1 MTERNVFETGRLWGR
16 TLWGKDRFDRME
28 KSAEEMHPGFRDLS
42 LVAWSLFS
50 RPPLEPKVRSLCVV
64 AALAALGRE
73 DELRLHVFGALSNG
87 ATPEEVTEAI
97 MQITPYAGLPK
108 GRSALLMAGKC
119 FPEYRPPTD
128 EPR

>member
-1 MTERNVFETGRLWGR
+1 MAEKEVFETGRLWGR
-16 TLWGKDRFDRME
+16 RLWGRERFDRME
-28 KSAEEMHPGFRDLS
+28 RSAEEIHPGFRDLA
-42 LVAWSLFS
+42 LVAWSLFD
-50 RPPLEPKVRSLCVV
+50 RPPLEPKVRSLCIV

-108 GRSALLMAGKC
+108 GRSALLMAKKC
-119 FPEYRPPTD
+119 FSEYRPVTD
-128 EPR
+128 KP